1 MRISVIVPVRNEEES
16 IRALLDGLLSQT
28 RRPDEIIIT
37 DGGST
42 DMTARIIEEY
52 ITRGA
57 PIHLI
62 REEVALPGRG
72 RNLAAAHA
80 SSEWLAFT
88 DAGIRPASNWLAA
101 LAARIEQ
108 EQAADVVYGGWEP
121 VTDSFFKEC
130 AAIAYLQPPTETHG
144 NLMRSH
150 FIASAMMR
158 RSVWQAVGGFPEHLR
173 SAEDILFI
181 AKVKEAKFRTVYAPQ
196 ALVHW
201 NIQPT
206 LWRTFKR
213 FASYSRHNLRAG
225 LWRQWQANIF
235 KYYAVILIL
244 ALPALALNGWW
255 WLEVTGALWLLMLAA
270 RSIVALSR
278 NRNQYPAGVGGNLLR
293 MVLLIPLLATIDA
306 ATFIGSLGWVVKDKL
321 HPNRRSAGNKDDA

>member
-1 MRISVIVPVRNEEES
+1 MKISVIVPVRNEEES
-16 IRALLDGLLSQT
+16 IRALLDGLISQT

-42 DMTARIIEEY
+42 DMTGQIVEEY
-52 ITRGA
+52 IARGA

-72 RNLAAAHA
+72 RNLAAKHA

-88 DAGIRPASNWLAA
+88 DAGISPAGNWLTA
-101 LAARIEQ
+101 LAERIEQ
-108 EQAADVVYGGWEP
+108 EQTADVVYGGWEP

-130 AAIAYLQPPTETHG
+130 AAIAYLPPPAEFDG
-144 NLMRSH
+144 NLMRAD

-173 SAEDILFI
+173 SAEDILFM
-181 AKVKEAKFRTVYAPQ
+181 AKVKEANFRTVYAPQ
-196 ALVHW
+196 ALVRW

-235 KYYAVILIL
+235 KYYALILIF

-255 WLEVTGALWLLMLAA
+255 WVSVTGALWLLMLAA
-270 RSIVALSR
+270 RSIVALNR
-278 NRNQYPAGVGGNLLR
+278 NRTNYPAGIGRNLLR
-293 MVLLIPLLATIDA
+293 LLLLVPLLATIDA
-306 ATFIGSLGWVVKDKL
+306 ATFIGSLRWLVKDKL
-321 HPNRRSAGNKDDA
+321 HPNSRSSGNKDDA

>member
-16 IRALLDGLLSQT
+16 IRALLDGLLTQT
-28 RRPDEIIIT
+28 RRADEIIIT

-108 EQAADVVYGGWEP
+108 EQAADVVYGGWEIP
-121 VTDSFFKEC
+121 YSLCSPGSGSLEHSTHSV
-130 AAIAYLQPPTETHG
+130 AHLQTLRFIFTPQPSGRLVETMAG
-144 NLMRSH
+144 KH
-150 FIASAMMR
+150 FQ
-158 RSVWQAVGGFPEHLR
+158 VLR
-173 SAEDILFI
+173 SNSDPCF
-181 AKVKEAKFRTVYAPQ
+181 T
-196 ALVHW
+196 
-201 NIQPT
+201 
-206 LWRTFKR
+206 
-213 FASYSRHNLRAG
+213 RA
-225 LWRQWQANIF
+225 R
-235 KYYAVILIL
+235 
-244 ALPALALNGWW
+244 P
-255 WLEVTGALWLLMLAA
+255 
-270 RSIVALSR
+270 
-278 NRNQYPAGVGGNLLR
+278 
-293 MVLLIPLLATIDA
+293 
-306 ATFIGSLGWVVKDKL
+306 
-321 HPNRRSAGNKDDA
+321 